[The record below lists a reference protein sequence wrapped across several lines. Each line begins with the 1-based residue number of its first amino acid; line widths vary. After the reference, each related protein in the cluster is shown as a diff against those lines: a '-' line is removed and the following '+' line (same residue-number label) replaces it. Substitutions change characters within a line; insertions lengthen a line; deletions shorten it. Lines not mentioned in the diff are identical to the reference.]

1 MIDATFLQWRPR
13 LLRFCEQL
21 LRNDHDAEE
30 VVQDVF
36 ARLVEHG
43 AKYDLQEDPGVL
55 LFRLARNRCIDV
67 RRKHR
72 TEARPELEVTGR
84 DERPAL
90 ELQEALAALPFAER
104 EVLLLTTIDGLG
116 YREVAG
122 ILGCGLGTVAARRGA
137 AIETLRRRLAP

>member
-1 MIDATFLQWRPR
+1 MMER
-13 LLRFCEQL
+13 LLSPIPGLALMWPITPIIQW
-21 LRNDHDAEE
+21 
-30 VVQDVF
+30 
-36 ARLVEHG
+36 
-43 AKYDLQEDPGVL
+43 DPGVL

-72 TEARPELEVTGR
+72 TEVRPELEVTGR
-84 DERPAL
+84 DQRPAL

-116 YREVAG
+116 YREVAE

-137 AIETLRRRLAP
+137 AIEKLRRSLAP